1 MRYFHK
7 YVPLWKMTD
16 RWLTFITWARHL
28 GYRLIFPQQRFP
40 LPLRYVSALVA
51 MSLMSIGIGVIKTHV
66 GGGLLA
72 LLYVLVTL
80 WLATTQGRGPAV
92 FGSVIAVLEY
102 DFFFV
107 PPLHELVVSGPPEII
122 SLIVLLITSLVVG
135 QLIVIVRE
143 RQQQATVLMELARAI
158 AEASDRHTLLQ
169 TLVDQILRVFQ
180 EDGLR
185 ACQIITADG
194 LDEASAGLGGPG
206 DIGQYSAVF
215 QGDDEHLAEGE
226 ALVTLPLQRGGHLLG
241 GLTILGSWQNVQWL
255 AGQDARFANQHQE
268 LLMSFRDQ
276 SALALE
282 RLALKE
288 EAIHVEAQR
297 ASNIMKSTLLQL
309 VTHDLRSPLT
319 AIQASI
325 TSLRDQHIHW
335 TEQEQRVFFDSINS
349 GTERLSRLVRNFLD
363 LSGLESGV
371 AQPELRWYPIED
383 VILGVLDRLEMTH
396 QTLSHQLAWDMPDA
410 PPILRIDPIQIE
422 QVLTNLLENAFKY
435 SPPGSLVRIQ
445 AAIAQDGRCD
455 MLEVR
460 ITDMGVGIPAE
471 ALPHIF
477 EPFYRVP
484 QRLPWEQDEHRVSG
498 TGLGLAICQAI
509 VRAHGGDIW
518 ATSVVGEGTTFWFT
532 LPIPSEPLKGALP
545 ELPLEILNDA

>member
-7 YVPLWKMTD
+7 YLLHWKVTD
-16 RWLTFITWARHL
+16 RWLTFITWARQM
-28 GYRLIFPQQRFP
+28 GYRLIFPQQRFLP
-40 LPLRYVSALVA
+40 PLRYISAFVA

-102 DFFFV
+102 DYFFV
-107 PPLHELVVSGPPEII
+107 PPLHELIVNGPPEII

-143 RQQQATVLMELARAI
+143 RQQQAIVLMELARAI
-158 AEASDRHTLLQ
+158 AEASDRQTLLQ

-185 ACQIITADG
+185 ACQLTTADG
-194 LDEASAGLGGPG
+194 LDEASASLEDSGSGYPYL
-206 DIGQYSAVF
+206 AVLR
-215 QGDDEHLAEGE
+215 GDDTRLAESE
-226 ALVTLPLQRGGHLLG
+226 TLVTLPLQRGGHLLG
-241 GLTILGSWQNVQWL
+241 GLTILGTRQNVQWL

-268 LLMSFRDQ
+268 LLLSFRDQ

-282 RLALKE
+282 RLELKE

-325 TSLRDQHIHW
+325 TSLRDPHIHW
-335 TEQEQRVFFDSINS
+335 TEQEQRDFFESIQS

-363 LSGLESGV
+363 LSGLEGGV

-383 VILGVLDRLEMTH
+383 VILGVLDRLEMTQ
-396 QTLSHQLAWDMPDA
+396 QTLSHQFAWDLPDA

-422 QVLTNLLENAFKY
+422 QVLTNLLENACKY
-435 SPPGSLVRIQ
+435 SSPGSLVRVQ
-445 AAIAQDGRCD
+445 GAIVQNDGYD
-455 MLEVR
+455 TFEVR
-460 ITDMGVGIPAE
+460 ISDSGIGIPAE
-471 ALPHIF
+471 AMPHIF
-477 EPFYRVP
+477 EQFYRVS
-484 QRLPWEQDEHRVSG
+484 QRLPWEDDEHRVSG

-509 VRAHGGDIW
+509 VRAHGGEIW
-518 ATSVVGEGTTFWFT
+518 ATSVVGEGTTFCFS
-532 LPIPSEPLKGALP
+532 LPIPSEPLEGALP

>member
-1 MRYFHK
+1 MRYYHK
-7 YVPLWKMTD
+7 YVLLWKRTD
-16 RWLTFITWARHL
+16 RWQTFITWARHL

-40 LPLRYVSALVA
+40 LPLRYISAFMA

-102 DFFFV
+102 DYFFV
-107 PPLHELVVSGPPEII
+107 PPLHALIVDGPPEII

-158 AEASDRHTLLQ
+158 AEASDRQTLLQ

-185 ACQIITADG
+185 ACQMTTADG
-194 LDEASAGLGGPG
+194 LDAASANLGGPG
-206 DIGQYSAVF
+206 HNSPYVAVLR
-215 QGDDEHLAEGE
+215 GDDTYLAEGE
-226 ALVTLPLQRGGHLLG
+226 TLVTLPLQRGGHLLG
-241 GLTILGSWQNVQWL
+241 GLTLVGLRQNVQWL

-282 RLALKE
+282 RLELKE

-325 TSLRDQHIHW
+325 TSLRDPHIHW
-335 TEQEQRVFFDSINS
+335 TEQEQRVFFESINS
-349 GTERLSRLVRNFLD
+349 GTERRSRLVRNFLD
-363 LSGLESGV
+363 LSGLEGGV

-383 VILGVLDRLEMTH
+383 VILGVLDRLEMTQ
-396 QTLSHQLAWDMPDA
+396 QTLSHQLAWDLSDA
-410 PPILRIDPIQIE
+410 PPILRIDPNQIE

-445 AAIAQDGRCD
+445 GAVAQHAGCD
-455 MLEVR
+455 TFEVR
-460 ITDMGVGIPAE
+460 ISDTGIGIPAE

-477 EPFYRVP
+477 EQFYRVP
-484 QRLPWEQDEHRVSG
+484 QRLPWDQDEHRVSG

-509 VRAHGGDIW
+509 VRAHGGEIGV
-518 ATSVVGEGTTFWFT
+518 TSVVGEGSTFWFT
-532 LPIPSEPLKGALP
+532 LPIPSEPLEGALP
-545 ELPLEILNDA
+545 ELPLENLNDA